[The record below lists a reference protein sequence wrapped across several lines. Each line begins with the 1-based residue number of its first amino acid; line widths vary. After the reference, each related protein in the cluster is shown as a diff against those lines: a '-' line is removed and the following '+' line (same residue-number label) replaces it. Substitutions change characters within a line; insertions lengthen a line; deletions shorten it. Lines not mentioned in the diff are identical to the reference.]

1 MYGRNGRAPPLS
13 CAVLP
18 GIEPLYQP
26 CGDDMIGSHS
36 ITPFRHQPVLVK
48 WYVLLVLCVPW
59 FPGMV
64 VAEDNPLTVAEQ
76 QLRDIKQ
83 ELEQGVTTGDRYDA
97 MKQDIDRVQ
106 KQAQAC
112 IDDAGQQG
120 DKIAHDLE
128 SLGAAVAGEDATVT
142 RARRDLEKNKSTV
155 EKKQTVCRLLHVNA
169 DELAATIAEQQKL
182 IFKQQ
187 IMARDRAFTDL
198 MQDDWGEVS
207 EWLAAVEAF
216 IIDTR
221 GLEQVGALQWVLL
234 FFLALMGVALGQ
246 FGKRRLLAVLPQ
258 PTDKDDLIF
267 LASVA
272 FGAALAH
279 YLPWLLPLAVTSG
292 SLLVLLQGIEPLPNV
307 LLLGLGLTFYVL
319 TLVVVRGLFN
329 PPAPASLYLP
339 VPEAVCRAL
348 AHRLYVLATLLLIG
362 FFIFSTILLQQLP
375 DAALLLTRTV
385 FSTVLVINL
394 GWVLWLVGELPV
406 WRHTAPVRL
415 LIILALFAG
424 LIAEWAGYRN
434 LSGLII
440 GGLVNTLLLFAII
453 FLLARVMNE
462 LYDGMDEGR
471 YRWQQRFRTRVG
483 LKPGEIVPGLV
494 WLRAMTQLMLWGG
507 FLLLLLR
514 IWGYSDEV
522 YAAAVHYVVDGFDI
536 GKLHVAPLRVV
547 MAVVLFSVLASINSG
562 FKRQLDQNW
571 LKKTR
576 LDRGARDAAVT
587 TSGYVGI
594 AVAILVA
601 LSVAGVEFTNLAIIA
616 GALSVGIGFGLQN
629 IVNNFVSGLILL
641 VERPIRTGD
650 WIVVGDT
657 EGYVKKISIRS
668 TQIQTFDRADVI
680 VPNSELI
687 AGQVTNWM
695 LSDPWG
701 RVKVPVG
708 VAYGSDTA
716 RVMQILVEVANKNPQ
731 VMNNYPGIPDPKALF
746 LGFGDSSLD
755 FELRCFIRDVD
766 RRLQA
771 RSDLNLAIDAAFR
784 EAGIEIPF
792 PQRDLHFRNVPPS
805 GTKVPAGKPPDA

>member
-1 MYGRNGRAPPLS
+1 
-13 CAVLP
+13 
-18 GIEPLYQP
+18 
-26 CGDDMIGSHS
+26 MIGSHS
-36 ITPFRHQPVLVK
+36 IKPSRRQPVLVL

-59 FPGMV
+59 LPGGAM
-64 VAEDNPLTVAEQ
+64 AEDNPLAVAEQ

-83 ELEQGVTTGDRYDA
+83 ELEQGVTSDVRYDA
-97 MKQDIDRVQ
+97 MQQEVDHIQ
-106 KQAQAC
+106 KLALEC
-112 IDDAGQQG
+112 IDVSGQQN
-120 DKIAHDLE
+120 DKITRDLE
-128 SLGAAVAGEDATVT
+128 ALGAAVAGEDATVT
-142 RARRDLEKNKSTV
+142 RARRDLEKNKSNA
-155 EKKQTVCRLLHVNA
+155 EKKLTVCRLLRVNA
-169 DELAATIAEQQKL
+169 DEVATTIEGQKKQA
-182 IFKQQ
+182 FKQQ
-187 IMARDRAFTDL
+187 ILARDLGFTDL
-198 MQDDWGEVS
+198 MQGDWGEVD
-207 EWLAAVEAF
+207 EWLGAVEAF
-216 IIDTR
+216 VVDTR
-221 GLEQVGALQWVLL
+221 GLERVGGLQWVLL
-234 FFLALMGVALGQ
+234 VSLILLAVALGQ
-246 FGKRRLLAVLPQ
+246 FGKRRLLAVLPR

-272 FGAALAH
+272 LGAALAH
-279 YLPWLLPLAVTSG
+279 YLPWLLPLAIASG
-292 SLLVLLQGIEPLPNV
+292 SLLVLLHGIEPLPNV
-307 LLLGLGLTFYVL
+307 LLLGLGFTFYVL

-329 PPAPASLYLP
+329 PPPPASLYLP
-339 VPEAVCRAL
+339 VPESVCRAL
-348 AHRLYVLATLLLIG
+348 ARRLYVLATLLLIG

-415 LIILALFAG
+415 LIILALLAG

-471 YRWQQRFRTRVG
+471 YQWQQRFRSRVG
-483 LKPGEIVPGLV
+483 LKAGQFVPGLV
-494 WLRAMTQLMLWGG
+494 WLRAMTHLILWGG
-507 FLLLLLR
+507 FMLLLLR
-514 IWGYSDEV
+514 IWGYSDEA

-547 MAVVLFSVLASINSG
+547 MAVALFSVLVSVNSW
-562 FKRQLDQNW
+562 FKRQLEQNW
-571 LKKTR
+571 LNKSR

-650 WIVVGDT
+650 WIVVGNT

-716 RVMQILVEVANKNPQ
+716 RVIQILVDVANKHPQ
-731 VMNNYPGIPDPKALF
+731 VMNNYPGIPDPRALF
-746 LGFGDSSLD
+746 LGFGDSSLN

-766 RRLQA
+766 RRLQTL
-771 RSDLNLAIDAAFR
+771 SDMNLAIDAAFR

-792 PQRDLHFRNVPPS
+792 PQRDLHFRNAL
-805 GTKVPAGKPPDA
+805 PAGTVTPAARPPET

>member
-1 MYGRNGRAPPLS
+1 
-13 CAVLP
+13 
-18 GIEPLYQP
+18 
-26 CGDDMIGSHS
+26 MIGSHS
-36 ITPFRHQPVLVK
+36 VTPFRHQFVLVM
-48 WYVLLVLCVPW
+48 WYVLLVMPVLW
-59 FPGMV
+59 FAGGV

-76 QLRDIKQ
+76 QLSDIKQ
-83 ELEQGVTTGDRYDA
+83 ELGQGVRTGDRYDA
-97 MKQDIDRVQ
+97 MKQAIDRVRQ
-106 KQAQAC
+106 KAQAC
-112 IDDAGQQG
+112 IDDTGQQIA
-120 DKIAHDLE
+120 KISHDLE

-155 EKKQTVCRLLHVNA
+155 EKKQTVCRLLRVNA
-169 DELAATIAEQQKL
+169 DELAATIMEQQKL

-187 IMARDRAFTDL
+187 IMARDSPFTDL
-198 MQDDWGEVS
+198 MQEDWGEVS
-207 EWLAAVEAF
+207 EWLAAAESF
-216 IIDTR
+216 ILDTR
-221 GLEQVGALQWVLL
+221 GLEQVGAVQWVLL
-234 FFLALMGVALGQ
+234 VFLALLGAALGQ
-246 FGKRRLLAVLPQ
+246 LGKRRLLAVLPK
-258 PTDKDDLIF
+258 PTDRDDLIF

-279 YLPWLLPLAVTSG
+279 YLPWLLPLAVTSV

-319 TLVVVRGLFN
+319 TLVVIRGLFN
-329 PPAPASLYLP
+329 PPTPASLYLP
-339 VPEAVCRAL
+339 VPKALCRVL
-348 AHRLYVLATLLLIG
+348 AHRLYVLATLLLVG

-385 FSTVLVINL
+385 FVTVLVINL
-394 GWVLWLVGELPV
+394 GWILWLVGELPV

-434 LSGLII
+434 LSSLLV

-471 YRWQQRFRTRVG
+471 YRWQQRLRTRVG

-494 WLRAMTQLMLWGG
+494 WLRTMTQLLLWGG

-522 YAAAVHYVVDGFDI
+522 YAAAVRYVVDGFDI

-547 MAVVLFSVLASINSG
+547 MAVVLFSVLVSINSG
-562 FKRQLDQNW
+562 FKRQLEQNW

-576 LDRGARDAAVT
+576 LDRGARDAAAT

-687 AGQVTNWM
+687 SGQVTNWM

-716 RVMQILVEVANKNPQ
+716 RVMQILVELANKNSQ
-731 VMNNYPGIPDPKALF
+731 VMNNYPGVPDPRVLF
-746 LGFGDSSLD
+746 LGFGDSSLN
-755 FELRCFIRDVD
+755 FELRCIIRDVD
-766 RRLQA
+766 RRLQTL
-771 RSDLNLAIDAAFR
+771 SELNLAIDAAFR

-792 PQRDLHFRNVPPS
+792 PQRDLHFRNAPPS
-805 GTKVPAGKPPDA
+805 ETKSERHLEPE